1 MDITAAVTAGQGAA
15 FSIETVQLDAPKDQ
29 EVLVR
34 IVASGV
40 CHTDAVARDLA
51 IAPLPAVL
59 GHEGS
64 GVIEAVGSNVPDLQV
79 GDHCLRHKTFLPH
92 TL

>member
-59 GHEGS
+59 GH
-64 GVIEAVGSNVPDLQV
+64 
-79 GDHCLRHKTFLPH
+79 
-92 TL
+92 